1 MNGLYERLLEEKV
14 VVLDIETTGL
24 RCGGEDADRILEIA
38 SVKLEE
44 LQKTETFHRYVA
56 CPEPLPEEVALL
68 TGITDEMLAGAP
80 PLAQVLKEFA
90 AFSDGVVLAAYHL
103 PFDCKFLDHYGAKC
117 GISFSQ
123 DRVDLL
129 PLVRRVLGEE
139 LKDLRVSSVAEA
151 MGEEDAPKTCSEI
164 AEAFAKWLPQFAVR
178 EKEKEG

>member
-1 MNGLYERLLEEKV
+1 MEKDRLYLHARA
-14 VVLDIETTGL
+14 
-24 RCGGEDADRILEIA
+24 GG
-38 SVKLEE
+38 V
-44 LQKTETFHRYVA
+44 
-56 CPEPLPEEVALL
+56 
-68 TGITDEMLAGAP
+68 
-80 PLAQVLKEFA
+80 
-90 AFSDGVVLAAYHL
+90 YHL
-103 PFDCKFLDHYGAKC
+103 PFDCKFLDHYGAKY

-164 AEAFAKWLPQFAVR
+164 AEAFAKWLLQFAVR

>member
-1 MNGLYERLLEEKV
+1 MNGLYERSLEEKV
-14 VVLDIETTGL
+14 VVLDIETSGL
-24 RCGGEDADRILEIA
+24 RCEEDADRILEIA
-38 SVKLEE
+38 AVKLEK

-56 CPEPLPEEVALL
+56 CPEPLSEEVVLL

-90 AFSDGVVLAAYHL
+90 VFSEGAVLAAYHL

-123 DRVDLL
+123 ARVDLL
-129 PLVRRVLGEE
+129 PLVRRVLGEGF
-139 LKDLRVSSVAEA
+139 KDLRVSSVAEA
-151 MGEEDAPKTCSEI
+151 MGEKAAPKTCAET

>member
-1 MNGLYERLLEEKV
+1 MNGLHEKLLEEKV

-38 SVKLEE
+38 AVKLVK
-44 LQKTETFHRYVA
+44 LQKTEIFHRYIA

-68 TGITDEMLAGAP
+68 TGITDEMLADAP

-90 AFSDGVVLAAYHL
+90 AFSDGAVLAAYHL
-103 PFDCKFLDHYGAKC
+103 PFDCKFLDRYGAKC

-151 MGEEDAPKTCSEI
+151 MGEKAAPKTCEEI

>member
-38 SVKLEE
+38 AVKLEE

-56 CPEPLPEEVALL
+56 CPKPLPEEVALL

-90 AFSDGVVLAAYHL
+90 AFSEGAVLAAYHL
-103 PFDCKFLDHYGAKC
+103 PFDCKFLDRYGAKC

-151 MGEEDAPKTCSEI
+151 MGEEDAPKTCSET

>member
-1 MNGLYERLLEEKV
+1 MNGLYEKLLEEKV

-24 RCGGEDADRILEIA
+24 RCGEEGADRILEIA
-38 SVKLEE
+38 AVKLEK
-44 LQKTETFHRYVA
+44 LQKTETFHRYIA

-68 TGITDEMLAGAP
+68 TGISDEMLAGAP

-90 AFSDGVVLAAYHL
+90 VFSEGAVLAAYHL
-103 PFDCKFLDHYGAKC
+103 PFDCQFLDYYGVKC

-123 DRVDLL
+123 ERVDLL
-129 PLVRRVLGEE
+129 PLVRRILGEE

-151 MGEEDAPKTCSEI
+151 MGEEDAPKTCEET

>member
-1 MNGLYERLLEEKV
+1 MNGLYERLLERKV

-24 RCGGEDADRILEIA
+24 CCEGEDADRILEIA
-38 SVKLEE
+38 AVKLVKR
-44 LQKTETFHRYVA
+44 QKTETFHRYIA

-90 AFSDGVVLAAYHL
+90 AFSEGAVLAAYHL

-123 DRVDLL
+123 DRVDLQIGRAH
-129 PLVRRVLGEE
+129 V
-139 LKDLRVSSVAEA
+139 
-151 MGEEDAPKTCSEI
+151 
-164 AEAFAKWLPQFAVR
+164 
-178 EKEKEG
+178 

>member
-1 MNGLYERLLEEKV
+1 MNGLYEKLYEEKV

-24 RCGGEDADRILEIA
+24 CCGEEGADRILEIA
-38 SVKLEE
+38 AVKLVK
-44 LQKTETFHRYVA
+44 LQKTETFHRYIA

-80 PLAQVLKEFA
+80 PLAQVLKEFS
-90 AFSDGVVLAAYHL
+90 AFSEGAVLAVYHL
-103 PFDCKFLDHYGAKC
+103 PFDCQFLDYYGAKC

-123 DRVDLL
+123 ERVDLL
-129 PLVRRVLGEE
+129 PLVRRVLGEK

-151 MGEEDAPKTCSEI
+151 MGEEDAPKTCSET

>member
-14 VVLDIETTGL
+14 VVLDIETSGL

-38 SVKLEE
+38 AVKLEE

-90 AFSDGVVLAAYHL
+90 AFSDGAVLAAYHL
-103 PFDCKFLDHYGAKC
+103 PFDCQFLDHYGAKC

-129 PLVRRVLGEE
+129 PLVRRVLGEA
-139 LKDLRVSSVAEA
+139 LKDLRVSSAAEA
-151 MGEEDAPKTCSEI
+151 MGEKAAPKTCAET
-164 AEAFAKWLPQFAVR
+164 AEAFAKWLSQFAVR